1 MVADLNSKVAFQN
14 VNTHCTAQLSSPSL
28 LKERGGV
35 REEEE
40 EEEERR
46 RKRRRRGQWNRKE
59 RADVVLTRHLSLMR
73 PHH

>member
-14 VNTHCTAQLSSPSL
+14 VNTHCTAHLSSPFL

-40 EEEERR
+40 EG
-46 RKRRRRGQWNRKE
+46 RGEGEGGGNRKE
-59 RADVVLTRHLSLMR
+59 RADVVLTRHLPLMR

>member
-40 EEEERR
+40 GGGG
-46 RKRRRRGQWNRKE
+46 RGEGGGNGIEKKE
-59 RADVVLTRHLSLMR
+59 PTLC
-73 PHH
+73 